1 MCYINVQSG
10 EMHGIFKKKK
20 KQARIWKNTSTAGWV
35 SSNFLRNICKENK
48 HISYSETVLRNK
60 LMLRAD
66 KVVKN
71 FE

>member
-1 MCYINVQSG
+1 M
-10 EMHGIFKKKK
+10 KKYFYCWLS
-20 KQARIWKNTSTAGWV
+20 IIY
-35 SSNFLRNICKENK
+35 FLRNICKENK